1 MSSSSS
7 DEIDEILNE
16 AFEEIVDQHV
26 DNFIDS
32 IINVQANNRTRRAYI
47 ERDREQGH
55 NQLWDDY
62 FSDHPTYS
70 ADMFR
75 RRFRMN
81 KPLFLRIVDRL
92 SNEVPYFEQRRNAHG
107 RYGLSALQKCTA
119 AIRMLAYGQSG
130 DAYDKYIRLGE
141 STALL
146 CLENFTNGI
155 IQLFGDEYLRRPTP
169 EDLQRLLDVGE
180 VRGFPGMIGSID
192 CMHWEWKNCPTAWKR
207 QYTRGSGKPT
217 IGLEAVASHDLWIWH
232 AFFGL
237 PGNLNDINVLDRS
250 PVFDDILQGRAPKVK
265 FKVNNHT
272 YRMAYYLTDGI
283 YPNWSTFIQ
292 SIPLPQGPKAE
303 LFSLRQES
311 TRKDV
316 ERAFGVLQSRFAI
329 VKNPALLWDK
339 EKIGKIMRTCVILH
353 NMIVE
358 DERDGYSLTDT
369 SEFESGES
377 SRGSKVKRRESL
389 HSDNMLGMR
398 NEVRD
403 SGKHDRLKVDLV
415 ENVWQKFSNE

>member
-7 DEIDEILNE
+7 DEVDEAL
-16 AFEEIVDQHV
+16 EEMVDQVV

-32 IINVQANNRTRRAYI
+32 VIDAHPNKQKRRAYI
-47 ERDREQGH
+47 ERHREQGL
-55 NQLWDDY
+55 NQLWNDY
-62 FSDHPTYS
+62 FQENPTYPPQ
-70 ADMFR
+70 MFR

-81 KPLFLRIVDRL
+81 KPLFLHIVERA
-92 SNEVPYFEQRRNAHG
+92 SNEVPYFQQRRNACG

-130 DAYDKYIRLGE
+130 DTYDEYLRLAN
-141 STALL
+141 STSRL
-146 CLENFTNGI
+146 CLENFTNAI
-155 IQLFGDEYLRRPTP
+155 IKLFGDEYLRSPTA

-180 VRGFPGMIGSID
+180 VRSFPGMIGSID
-192 CMHWEWKNCPTAWKR
+192 CT
-207 QYTRGSGKPT
+207 
-217 IGLEAVASHDLWIWH
+217 
-232 AFFGL
+232 F
-237 PGNLNDINVLDRS
+237 NDINVLDRS
-250 PVFDDILQGRAPKVK
+250 PVFDDIVQGRAPKVK

-272 YRMAYYLTDGI
+272 YRMAYYLTDRI

-303 LFSLRQES
+303 KFAKKQES
-311 TRKDV
+311 ARKDV

-358 DERDGYSLTDT
+358 NERHGYAQIDT
-369 SEFESGES
+369 SEFES
-377 SRGSKVKRRESL
+377 V
-389 HSDNMLGMR
+389 
-398 NEVRD
+398 EVR
-403 SGKHDRLKVDLV
+403 G
-415 ENVWQKFSNE
+415 

>member
-1 MSSSSS
+1 MTSSES
-7 DEIDEILNE
+7 DGVDE
-16 AFEEIVDQHV
+16 AFEDMFDEEF
-26 DNFIDS
+26 DNIIDS
-32 IINVQANNRTRRAYI
+32 LLDVQTNKPKKRAYI

-55 NQLWDDY
+55 IQLWNDY
-62 FSDHPTYS
+62 FHENPTYPPV
-70 ADMFR
+70 MFR

-92 SNEVPYFEQRRNAHG
+92 TTEVPYFQQRRNAHG
-107 RYGLSALQKCTA
+107 RYGLSPLQKCTA

-130 DAYDKYIRLGE
+130 DTYDEYLRLGE

-146 CLENFTNGI
+146 CLEHFTNGI
-155 IQLFGDEYLRRPTP
+155 VQLFGVEYLRTPTP
-169 EDLQRLLDVGE
+169 EDLQRLLDIGE
-180 VRGFPGMIGSID
+180 KRGFPGMIGSID
-192 CMHWEWKNCPTAWKR
+192 CMHWQWKNCPTAWR
-207 QYTRGSGKPT
+207 GQYTR
-217 IGLEAVASHDLWIWH
+217 
-232 AFFGL
+232 
-237 PGNLNDINVLDRS
+237 
-250 PVFDDILQGRAPKVK
+250 VFDDILQGRAPKVK

-303 LFSLRQES
+303 LFAQRQES

-377 SRGSKVKRRESL
+377 SRGSKVKTRESL
-389 HSDNMLGMR
+389 HAHNMLGMR
-398 NEVRD
+398 HELRD
-403 SGKHDRLKVDLV
+403 SGKHDRLKADLV
-415 ENVWQKFSNE
+415 ENVWQKFGNE